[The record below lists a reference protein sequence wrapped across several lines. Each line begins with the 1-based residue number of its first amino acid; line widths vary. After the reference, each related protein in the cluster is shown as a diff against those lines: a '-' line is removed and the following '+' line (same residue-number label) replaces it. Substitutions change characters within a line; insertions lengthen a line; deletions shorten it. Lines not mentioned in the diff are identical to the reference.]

1 MKFLEINP
9 SARSQIRNWIGQ
21 NSKRVDIAEENSEG
35 IPTPAL
41 QARELVP
48 LKRYRAATRR
58 QFILGVILGVS
69 ITSAVAVP
77 IFKYSGS
84 PKQVAAPPPAAS
96 GQTALANSEPQSR
109 RLVPAPASDAS
120 RGSFA
125 FPAGKTLRSAQTG
138 DSPYDPFGSTP
149 VKHRLPP
156 IDKTSLG
163 NPPTPSVVLAQS
175 RETETKSV
183 KKSVASPQQL
193 WSAVQAGNVQAALT
207 LADLYLRGDGVPVN
221 CDQARVLL
229 LVASKKGSALATKKL
244 KELDATGCPTPAPA
258 S

>member
-1 MKFLEINP
+1 MKLLEINP
-9 SARSQIRNWIGQ
+9 SARSQVRNWIGQ
-21 NSKRVDIAEENSEG
+21 NSKRDGIGAENSEAMST
-35 IPTPAL
+35 PTL
-41 QARELVP
+41 QARDLVP

-58 QFILGVILGVS
+58 QFILGVVLGVA
-69 ITSAVAVP
+69 ITSAVAIP

-84 PKQVAAPPPAAS
+84 PKQVAAPPAAAS
-96 GQTALANSEPQSR
+96 GQTALTNSAPQARGS
-109 RLVPAPASDAS
+109 VPASVPDAR

-125 FPAGKTLRSAQTG
+125 FPAGKTQRSTQTG
-138 DSPYDPFGSTP
+138 DSPYDPFRSTP
-149 VKHRLPP
+149 AKHSLQP
-156 IDKTSLG
+156 IDKPSPG
-163 NPPTPSVVLAQS
+163 NSPAPSVVLAQS

-183 KKSVASPQQL
+183 RKSVASPQQL
-193 WSAVQAGNVQAALT
+193 WSAFQSGNVQAALT

-244 KELDATGCPTPAPA
+244 KELDTTGCPTAAPA